1 MEHHA
6 RLEGEGFFCHLASQ
20 GVSAPLQGKI
30 WFKILNSSTTK
41 VQDFDRGRR
50 ILAERER
57 LGLSQPAF
65 AERGGVSK
73 GSQILYEKGKAP
85 TADYL
90 AAIAQ
95 HGADVSFILT
105 GKTPSDRLAALTA
118 DALHVADDFASIP
131 IHDAFL
137 AAGYSAQNDTE
148 AVIGHLAFRRDWLD
162 RMGIAADKARI
173 ARVRGDSMAPTLH
186 DDDMVL
192 IDTGSREV
200 AVRKRGPED
209 RRLPPIYAVNTAD
222 GPRIKRVERPET
234 GQMQLLS
241 DNNEFPVEVLTGD
254 RLKRAEIIG
263 RVVWWGHTVRE

>member
-1 MEHHA
+1 MRFSDGTFSEIVRA
-6 RLEGEGFFCHLASQ
+6 RLAELE
-20 GVSAPLQGKI
+20 
-30 WFKILNSSTTK
+30 TTP
-41 VQDFDRGRR
+41 FA
-50 ILAERER
+50 AETAHGLPSDAIRNVLRTEKKAGPTLSR
-57 LGLSQPAF
+57 VDEICAALGLELYIGPPRSV
-65 AERGGVSK
+65 VSPQVI
-73 GSQILYEKGKAP
+73 S
-85 TADYL
+85 
-90 AAIAQ
+90 
-95 HGADVSFILT
+95 
-105 GKTPSDRLAALTA
+105 SDDRY
-118 DALHVADDFASIP
+118 ASIP
-131 IHDAFL
+131 VHDAFL

-173 ARVRGDSMAPTLH
+173 VRVRGDSMAPTLH

-209 RRLPPIYAVNTAD
+209 RRRPPIFAVNTAD

>member
-1 MEHHA
+1 MDFAELVLQKLDERGENVNSFEAKMGWKQGFLRAFVRDDAKRSQPTIDKA
-6 RLEGEGFFCHLASQ
+6 RLILGALGEELYIG
-20 GVSAPLQGKI
+20 
-30 WFKILNSSTTK
+30 
-41 VQDFDRGRR
+41 
-50 ILAERER
+50 ER
-57 LGLSQPAF
+57 QP
-65 AERGGVSK
+65 VIPPK
-73 GSQILYEKGKAP
+73 QI
-85 TADYL
+85 
-90 AAIAQ
+90 
-95 HGADVSFILT
+95 
-105 GKTPSDRLAALTA
+105 R
-118 DALHVADDFASIP
+118 ADDEYASIP

-137 AAGYSAQNDTE
+137 AAGYAAQNDTE

-200 AVRKRGPED
+200 AVRRRGPED
-209 RRLPPIYAVNTAD
+209 RRRPPIFAVNTAD

-263 RVVWWGHTVRE
+263 RVVWWGHTVRDE